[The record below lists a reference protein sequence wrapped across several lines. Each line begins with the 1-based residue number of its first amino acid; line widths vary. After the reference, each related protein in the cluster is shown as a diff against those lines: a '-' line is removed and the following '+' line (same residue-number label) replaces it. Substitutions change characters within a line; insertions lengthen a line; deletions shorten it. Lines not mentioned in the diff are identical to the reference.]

1 MASKELILGL
11 REYELKDIVSSGKV
25 LGIGTYCCVSEV
37 LLGETVCVAKTMHPE
52 LVDFNVGV
60 DAFIE
65 ECRIISKLQHPNIV
79 TFIGLHWPAKTGD
92 DDKVETPWIILEYLS
107 TDLSHFLNRAVIKPT
122 SVKVSI
128 LLDVSKGLLYLHS
141 YPGHFCEYIVHCD
154 LSSFNVLLNDSLTAK
169 ICDFGKSLVVTSTK
183 TEQVVDCGAYFFMP
197 PEANVFGSSVLCS
210 PTLDVFSYGVI
221 ILHTIT
227 ETLPGSLALHTFQDS
242 NGKTQTN
249 TSIEQR
255 AKYYGMVDQSLDPS
269 IRLLNDLSKHCLN
282 DDPKQR
288 PTTNE
293 LVCVLEKLKDS
304 LEMDE
309 LN

>member
-1 MASKELILGL
+1 MACKEVILG
-11 REYELKDIVSSGKV
+11 EYELKDIVSSGKV
-25 LGIGTYCCVSEV
+25 LGIGTYCCVSEA

-60 DAFIE
+60 DAFKE

-79 TFIGLHWPAKTGD
+79 TFIGLHWPARSGD
-92 DDKVETPWIILEYLS
+92 NDKVETPWIILEYLP
-107 TDLSHFLNRAVIKPT
+107 TNLSHFLDRAIVKPT

-128 LLDVSKGLLYLHS
+128 LLDISKGLLYLHS
-141 YPGHFCEYIVHCD
+141 CPGHFCEYIVHCD
-154 LSSFNVLLNDSLTAK
+154 LSSFNILLSDSLTAK

-197 PEANVFGSSVLCS
+197 PEAGSSVLCS

-249 TSIEQR
+249 SSIEQR
-255 AKYYGMVDQSLDPS
+255 AKYYGMVDQSPDPS

-288 PTTNE
+288 PTTSE
-293 LVCVLEKLKDS
+293 LVCVLGKLKAS
-304 LEMDE
+304 YETYGQT
-309 LN
+309 

>member
-11 REYELKDIVSSGKV
+11 REYELKDILSSSKV
-25 LGIGTYCCVSEV
+25 LGIGTYCCVSEA

-92 DDKVETPWIILEYLS
+92 NDKVETPWIILEYLP
-107 TDLSHFLNRAVIKPT
+107 TNLSHFLNRAVVKPT

-141 YPGHFCEYIVHCD
+141 CPGHFCEYIVHCD
-154 LSSFNVLLNDSLTAK
+154 LSSFNVLLSDSLTAK